1 MLFLCS
7 LCHVES
13 IERGGQAH
21 CVLSRCSD
29 GTGLGV
35 AVSVRLAD
43 QPTTTG
49 IKENGEANLCL
60 K

>member
-1 MLFLCS
+1 M
-7 LCHVES
+7 ES

-29 GTGLGV
+29 NTGLGV

-49 IKENGEANLCL
+49 IKENGETNLCL
-60 K
+60 KQLLGA

>member
-1 MLFLCS
+1 MLLLCS

-13 IERGGQAH
+13 IERAH

-49 IKENGEANLCL
+49 IKENGETNLCL

>member
-1 MLFLCS
+1 M
-7 LCHVES
+7 ES

-21 CVLSRCSD
+21 CVLSTCSD

-35 AVSVRLAD
+35 AVSARLAD
-43 QPTTTG
+43 QPNAMTTG
-49 IKENGEANLCL
+49 IKENGETNVCL